1 MSFLVTVYVVNH
13 NYGRFLRKAM
23 DSLLSQTY
31 DNIEILLI
39 DDGSTD
45 GSGRLVESYD
55 KYENVF
61 PVLQSNKGL
70 VITNNIAL
78 RLARGEYIMRLDA
91 DDYLD
96 PNAISVLAAKL
107 DRNPDVGLV
116 FPDYYEVDEDGEVIN
131 LVRRH
136 DFEKVELLDQPA
148 HGACT
153 LIRRKLLTEIGGYD
167 EAFAC
172 QDGYDLWVRFIQ
184 KHRVAN
190 VNLPLFYYR
199 RHGNSLTSDEKRLL
213 ETRHSIYRKF
223 VKNNHHKISGLG
235 IIPVKG
241 SRFNPREMALETLGK
256 KRLIDWTVECALACD
271 SIEHVVV
278 TTPDNRI
285 QKYLRDRYGDLITVI
300 SRDRNLARANSYPD
314 ASIFDAMEKYSSNGH
329 ELPESIVVLP
339 VEAPFRRPNQ
349 IDAALDVM
357 RIFSADRV
365 VSVRI
370 ETSTHYRHNGQGLQ
384 PLNAQRLL
392 GLEAEALYRDAG
404 LLQAAK
410 TSFIKKSGELFG
422 GRVGHI
428 VADKRSS
435 TLVLTKF
442 DWVIAAK
449 LAEDPVEI

>member
-1 MSFLVTVYVVNH
+1 
-13 NYGRFLRKAM
+13 
-23 DSLLSQTY
+23 
-31 DNIEILLI
+31 
-39 DDGSTD
+39 
-45 GSGRLVESYD
+45 
-55 KYENVF
+55 
-61 PVLQSNKGL
+61 
-70 VITNNIAL
+70 
-78 RLARGEYIMRLDA
+78 
-91 DDYLD
+91 
-96 PNAISVLAAKL
+96 
-107 DRNPDVGLV
+107 
-116 FPDYYEVDEDGEVIN
+116 
-131 LVRRH
+131 
-136 DFEKVELLDQPA
+136 
-148 HGACT
+148 
-153 LIRRKLLTEIGGYD
+153 
-167 EAFAC
+167 
-172 QDGYDLWVRFIQ
+172 
-184 KHRVAN
+184 
-190 VNLPLFYYR
+190 
-199 RHGNSLTSDEKRLL
+199 
-213 ETRHSIYRKF
+213 
-223 VKNNHHKISGLG
+223 
-235 IIPVKG
+235 
-241 SRFNPREMALETLGK
+241 
-256 KRLIDWTVECALACD
+256 
-271 SIEHVVV
+271 
-278 TTPDNRI
+278 
-285 QKYLRDRYGDLITVI
+285 
-300 SRDRNLARANSYPD
+300 
-314 ASIFDAMEKYSSNGH
+314 MEKYSSNGH